1 MPRHPCHSREQ
12 ASECNNADRGAYMDL
27 SAEKVCLWIRSQIY
41 FVDYHTTGEKAEEL
55 EQACALIE
63 KHL

>member
-1 MPRHPCHSREQ
+1 
-12 ASECNNADRGAYMDL
+12 MDL